1 MSWILEKDTLF
12 TKKGKEIAYLLPT
25 ASEADR
31 RMIKNGD
38 SLIDCLGE
46 FVCGYDEGKTPSKK
60 LFDQL
65 KRLVDLSADYKMT
78 WSLSQEGELINQNGQ
93 VICMVTNPN
102 LMDCKA
108 IALLPEVYDIS
119 QRLAIDLSAVR
130 GLALKQVYNRVC
142 EFYDKT
148 SE

>member
-1 MSWILEKDTLF
+1 MSWTLNEDTI
-12 TKKGKEIAYLLPT
+12 TKNNKEIAYLLPS
-25 ASEADR
+25 ASEAER

-38 SLIDCLGE
+38 ELIDYLGA

-65 KRLVDLSADYKMT
+65 KRLVDLCTDYKVR
-78 WSLSQEGELINQNGQ
+78 WSLTKEGELINQNGD
-93 VICMVTNPN
+93 VICIITNTQSI
-102 LMDCKA
+102 DGKA

-119 QRLAIDLSAVR
+119 QRLAIDLSSVR
-130 GLALKQVYNRVC
+130 GLTLKKLYNRVC
-142 EFYDKT
+142 EFYDKA